1 MIFLANL
8 ARKDRFFLILGRQE
22 CFLDKKK
29 EVLEMSKQLKFS
41 KEVSPRFLS
50 KNRTF
55 YHLCFLGKSTQKKSF
70 FKFWTKKNAFYTRK
84 RKFFKSPSIGNFSKG
99 LVHGFRKRN
108 RTFYHVCFFGKLSK
122 KRSFFD
128 VPN

>member
-55 YHLCFLGKSTQKKSF
+55 YHLCFLGKSTQKKNRFS
-70 FKFWTKKNAFYTRK
+70 KFWTEK
-84 RKFFKSPSIGNFSKG
+84 RMLFTPEKENFLKVQALEIFQRG
-99 LVHGFRKRN
+99 
-108 RTFYHVCFFGKLSK
+108 
-122 KRSFFD
+122 
-128 VPN
+128 

>member
-8 ARKDRFFLILGRQE
+8 ARKDRFFKILGRQE

-55 YHLCFLGKSTQKKSF
+55 YHLCFLGKSTQKKSVF
-70 FKFWTKKNAFYTRK
+70 LNSGQK
-84 RKFFKSPSIGNFSKG
+84 RMLFIPEKENFLKVQALEIFQRG
-99 LVHGFRKRN
+99 
-108 RTFYHVCFFGKLSK
+108 
-122 KRSFFD
+122 
-128 VPN
+128 

>member
-8 ARKDRFFLILGRQE
+8 ARKDRFFKILGRQE

-41 KEVSPRFLS
+41 KAVSPRFLS

-55 YHLCFLGKSTQKKSF
+55 YHLCFLVKSTQKKSF
-70 FKFWTKKNAFYTRK
+70 FKILDKKE
-84 RKFFKSPSIGNFSKG
+84 
-99 LVHGFRKRN
+99 
-108 RTFYHVCFFGKLSK
+108 CFLHQK
-122 KRSFFD
+122 KKIF
-128 VPN
+128 

>member
-8 ARKDRFFLILGRQE
+8 ARKDRFFKILGRQE

>member
-1 MIFLANL
+1 MSFLANL

-55 YHLCFLGKSTQKKSF
+55 YHLCFLGKSTQKKIVFLNSGQ
-70 FKFWTKKNAFYTRK
+70 KKE
-84 RKFFKSPSIGNFSKG
+84 
-99 LVHGFRKRN
+99 
-108 RTFYHVCFFGKLSK
+108 CFLHQK
-122 KRSFFD
+122 KKIF
-128 VPN
+128 

>member
-1 MIFLANL
+1 MVFGREFEHFIIDDFFGQSSQK
-8 ARKDRFFLILGRQE
+8 RSFFLILGRQE

-55 YHLCFLGKSTQKKSF
+55 YHLCFLGKSTHKRSF

-84 RKFFKSPSIGNFSKG
+84 RNFFKIPSIGNFQMG
-99 LVHGFRKRN
+99 
-108 RTFYHVCFFGKLSK
+108 
-122 KRSFFD
+122 
-128 VPN
+128 